1 MMTNDEYYLIF
12 IENTGECHASPS
24 YPADGY
30 GKLVSPRL
38 EKVKDIVKMKIK
50 EADKDGRLESGKTL
64 YICIL
69 GSEDFKEDAEEAA
82 GEEIGEL
89 KKGAR
94 VVPKEFDSIDEIYEL
109 PCYLTKPVK
118 PETRT
123 KKTSGKSDEKHPPTI
138 AEKIREC
145 LPKGSKL
152 SDSDIYIIILS
163 IQQVSSS
170 ELSPCTP
177 LTQYEYFK
185 MLVKRYAVGD
195 GRAEKI
201 IKEVEEGDNVI
212 GKIAQILGKEKT

>member
-1 MMTNDEYYLIF
+1 MTTKDEYYLIF
-12 IENTGECHASPS
+12 VEITGECP
-24 YPADGY
+24 PR
-30 GKLVSPRL
+30 VSPPLPEYGSLSLARR
-38 EKVKDIVKMKIK
+38 EKIK
-50 EADKDGRLESGKTL
+50 DRVKNKIKKAGDDGRLESGKPL

-69 GSEDFKEDAEEAA
+69 GSEDFKEDAEKAA
-82 GEEIGEL
+82 GDEIGEL
-89 KKGAR
+89 KKFAR
-94 VVPKEFDSIDEIYEL
+94 IVPKEFDSIDEIYNL

-118 PETRT
+118 PETQT

-138 AEKIREC
+138 AEKIRAC
-145 LPKGSKL
+145 LPKDSKL
-152 SDSDIYIIILS
+152 SASDIYVIILS
-163 IQQVSSS
+163 MQQVSSS

-185 MLVKRYAVGD
+185 MLVSRYAVGD